1 MRIGL
6 LVFLFNCLLSAT
18 CLGLTISFAVEYDR
32 LAEDNRLILNNGDTI
47 QITTF
52 RFYTGKFLF
61 YHDDLLIQADSNYHL
76 IDMTGKTSESL
87 SFPEINNSEIN
98 RVSFTLGVDSSTQMK
113 GALNGDL
120 DPIKGMYW
128 TWQSGYID
136 FKIEGTDSKGNSN
149 IELHIGG
156 YTAPNATQ
164 RTVVLKSASA
174 NITCNII
181 LKELLNKLNNQTEK
195 VMSPGIKA
203 SHIADLFSAVF
214 TSPLQ

>member
-1 MRIGL
+1 MRIGI
-6 LVFLFNCLLSAT
+6 LVFFINCLLAAT
-18 CLGLTISFAVEYDR
+18 CLGYTIRFTVPYDKTIG
-32 LAEDNRLILNNGDTI
+32 DNNLILDNSDTI

-61 YHDDLLIQADSNYHL
+61 YHDDLLIQANSNYHL

-98 RVSFTLGVDSSTQMK
+98 RVSFTLGVDSVTQMK

-120 DPIKGMYW
+120 DPVKGMYW

-136 FKIEGTDSKGNSN
+136 FKIEGADLKGNSN

>member
-1 MRIGL
+1 MRTGL
-6 LVFLFNCLLSAT
+6 LIFLFNSLLSAT
-18 CLGLTISFAVEYDR
+18 CLGLTISFAVEYDQ
-32 LAEDNRLILNNGDTI
+32 LAEENQLILNNGDTI
-47 QITTF
+47 QITAF
-52 RFYTGKFLF
+52 RFYTGNFLF
-61 YHDDLLIQADSNYHL
+61 YHDNLLIQADSNYHL

-98 RVSFTLGVDSSTQMK
+98 SVSFTLGVDSATQMK

-120 DPIKGMYW
+120 DPVKGMYW

-156 YTAPNATQ
+156 YTAPYATQ

-174 NITCNII
+174 NITCNIM
-181 LKELLNKLNNQTEK
+181 LKEMLNKLNNQTEK
-195 VMSPGIKA
+195 VMSPGVKA
-203 SHIADLFSAVF
+203 SRIADLFSAVF

>member
-6 LVFLFNCLLSAT
+6 LVFLFNSLLSAT
-18 CLGLTISFAVEYDR
+18 CHGLTISFAVEYDQ
-32 LAEDNRLILNNGDTI
+32 LAEDNRLILKNGDTI

-52 RFYTGKFLF
+52 RFYTGNFLF
-61 YHDDLLIQADSNYHL
+61 YHDGLLIQADSNYHL

-98 RVSFTLGVDSSTQMK
+98 SVSFTLGVDSATQMK

-120 DPIKGMYW
+120 DPVKGMYW

-136 FKIEGTDSKGNSN
+136 FKIEGTDSKGNQN

-156 YTAPNATQ
+156 YTAPYATQ
-164 RTVVLKSASA
+164 STVVLKSASA
-174 NITCNII
+174 NIRCNIM
-181 LKELLNKLNNQTEK
+181 LKELLNKLNGQTKK